1 MVIASMHDYFG
12 CTLCLYFM
20 STPIMNYLRVQPL
33 NRPRMIEK
41 WLEKLRER
49 SDTVVTLLAFVVMAK
64 GSDKV
69 SHIVI
74 LISTLGSFDVR

>member
-1 MVIASMHDYFG
+1 
-12 CTLCLYFM
+12 M

-41 WLEKLRER
+41 RLEKIWMLRER
-49 SDTVVTLLAFVVMAK
+49 SNTVVTLIAFVVMTK